1 MKDVPPP
8 LLAGREVKLRVIR
21 CSTCTKPKWKQ
32 HRKESGF
39 YTRLRIKGAA
49 HPATGHAY
57 SENVLVCWRC
67 TLETW
72 AWLQTFTNQK
82 GRRKGLSFYAHVR
95 PPEKEE
101 APK

>member
-1 MKDVPPP
+1 V
-8 LLAGREVKLRVIR
+8 
-21 CSTCTKPKWKQ
+21 Q
-32 HRKESGF
+32 HPCYFCG
-39 YTRLRIKGAA
+39 GAA

-95 PPEKEE
+95 SPEKEE
-101 APK
+101 DPK